1 MGDRWVNKPSD
12 MTNELFVKDLEAKE
26 GLRPYRLSTRYWT
39 PNDNYKV
46 DEAYE
51 TVEKAKKQLKIYF
64 NRLKLKERG

>member
-1 MGDRWVNKPSD
+1 
-12 MTNELFVKDLEAKE
+12 LEAKE

-51 TVEKAKKQLKIYF
+51 TVEKAKKQLKIY
-64 NRLKLKERG
+64 LK